1 MIIRWCMGV
10 TASEIMEQ
18 GWQNGRSRSF
28 RNKSGTHKKFMTEQR
43 KIDAVKH
50 AN

>member
-1 MIIRWCMGV
+1 MGV
-10 TASEIMEQ
+10 TASKIMEQ

-28 RNKSGTHKKFMTEQR
+28 CNKSGAAQEFMTEQR